1 MSKVKS
7 AILPYLNES
16 LDVDSRV
23 KDLLERLTLE
33 EKFQIISGHML
44 WWTNANKQLKI
55 PEMGMSD
62 GPRGIS
68 LHSSYRK
75 NTQFPPPIMMA
86 ATWDRQLFSTL
97 WANSRRRSESPKET
111 YIVSTRNKY
120 SSNPVKWPDIQI
132 LFRRSISDPRI
143 NSPNGKSSAKATYF
157 GVSQTLCGK

>member
-44 WWTNANKQLKI
+44 WWTNANKRLKI

-75 NTQFPPPIMMA
+75 NTQFPA
-86 ATWDRQLFSTL
+86 
-97 WANSRRRSESPKET
+97 
-111 YIVSTRNKY
+111 
-120 SSNPVKWPDIQI
+120 SNYDGCD
-132 LFRRSISDPRI
+132 L
-143 NSPNGKSSAKATYF
+143 G
-157 GVSQTLCGK
+157 L